1 MLEFHTILADSGPF
15 LTLYPGN
22 SRAVRW
28 LERNGYPQPP
38 KSSCVGC
45 PSHRDRHWRE
55 MKDHSPDEWA
65 DAVAVDKL
73 IRLAARRFNAKI
85 RGEQFMHSSFR
96 QRITVNSICSTMSVK
111 ECAVSSLKYL
121 QPKRGT
127 AGIIFI
133 SAIRP
138 AG

>member
-1 MLEFHTILADSGPF
+1 MLEFHPILADSGPF

-45 PSHRDRHWRE
+45 PSHRDRPWRE

-73 IRLAARRFNAKI
+73 IRI
-85 RGEQFMHSSFR
+85 G
-96 QRITVNSICSTMSVK
+96 
-111 ECAVSSLKYL
+111 
-121 QPKRGT
+121 GT
-127 AGIIFI
+127 AFQRKNPWR
-133 SAIRP
+133 AIHALKFSP
-138 AG
+138 EDHGQLDLFNNECEGMCGV